1 MAGLQFTGSWW
12 DRRRKRLNRVGGGGG
27 GGGGIAL
34 SSPRTDQTGGLIMFD
49 VASGTWAP
57 GIVVD
62 PSMVSLSATAA
73 TVDASGAATTA
84 SVAIPVGLRAEFV
97 GGALCLWVEGGVY
110 SDYSA
115 VTISM
120 QAGAITSGADTSAAM
135 TSTAVTN
142 NNVIFITP
150 TPAGHI
156 VGIPEGRTTL
166 NVPFGVVRGPWRAEV
181 AAMHWS
187 GIAGVE
193 WTITKPG
200 QSAVTTWQ
208 GEERRSWY
216 QDSAVVSDTQWTANA
231 GGTAEGGLGVWPSP
245 AGDGSTDPTGAV
257 TITATIVPKVGG
269 RSRART
275 ITRTVY
281 SAQAGT
287 YPERNVWLDTVAG
300 SDANDGL
307 SAGAPKL
314 TMAAACNTA
323 GSVTGGATQTT
334 VPIVNI
340 VGGTSGS
347 PRTVEISVPTTG
359 SGNAIPS
366 ATDTYL
372 RLQPAPGFAR
382 DTILIVNHAGAV
394 SGYNSRVRRLA
405 FHNLTIDMSDSP
417 SGSSSK
423 TLLSATASVY
433 PVASNPQH
441 YWFHRCRHTHRQGKL
456 GQFSE
461 GGSGNFLGTAH
472 TKENLAYW
480 TEWEHSDSGQRGIQ
494 STTRNIMRNI
504 RIFNIQKDVFKQ
516 PDCVFGFYTEDN
528 AVAPVLL
535 PVGAVTGS
543 ITAGDTVTGVYSW
556 PSSATVQAVPAAG
569 MVRLTPG
576 GDSYQFKSDDSL
588 THTAITI
595 TGEVGT
601 IVVGEEIRNSGNT
614 VRFRVFRR
622 DGNILRGRYTLGGT
636 FPVSTALTGL
646 TSGATATVGSI
657 ALNQT
662 NLFFSPSGARA
673 TAQPP
678 HPDGLQIQTFAPTR
692 AVLSNIV
699 GTFQVGEAVTCPGVA
714 NNPTISAIAGNVFDF
729 GGTPLWET
737 RTSNV
742 ITGVT
747 SGATAT
753 VDLVYGIVTP
763 TAPELNLILANGWM
777 RRMDGQLL
785 FGENGSQ
792 IAGIWNVTAL
802 KLDVESA
809 LVSQMANVAGL
820 TVAHCTLPTST
831 WRLPLTARLA
841 ALGGTPPPGMTVIH
855 NIFQQASSDYVPTGL
870 SASTPNKGRPGVRSR
885 NHLTRPVP
893 SGSSRTV
900 DVYTSEGDPA
910 FVNGLAWNESDTLAT
925 LTKNN
930 FKPSASVPGTT
941 AVTAAVRLAR
951 YDMLGVERLASDW
964 PGAVSSR

>member
-1 MAGLQFTGSWW
+1 MLGLGIDLGIGPS
-12 DRRRKRLNRVGGGGG
+12 RRRSGGGGG

-34 SSPRTDQTGGLIMFD
+34 SNPRTDQTGGLITFD
-49 VASGTWAP
+49 VASGTWAGP
-57 GIVVD
+57 VIVD
-62 PSMVSLSATAA
+62 PSKVSLSATAPS
-73 TVDASGAATTA
+73 VDASGVTTTT

-97 GGALCLWVEGGVY
+97 GGVMYLWVEGGVY

-115 VTISM
+115 VTITL
-120 QAGAITSGADTSAAM
+120 QAGALTSGADTSAAM

-156 VGIPEGRTTL
+156 VGIAESRTSL
-166 NVPFGVVRGPWRAEV
+166 NVPFGVVRGQWRAEA

-187 GIAGVE
+187 GIAGIE
-193 WTITKPG
+193 WTITKFG

-216 QDSAVVSDTQWTANA
+216 QDTNVVSDTQWTANA

-245 AGDGSTDPTGAV
+245 AGNGTTDPTGAV
-257 TITATIVPKVGG
+257 TITALIVPKVGG

-281 SAQAGT
+281 SAQAGA
-287 YPERNVWLDTVAG
+287 YPERNVWVDTVDG
-300 SDANDGL
+300 DNANDGL

-314 TMAAACNTA
+314 TLAAACNTA

-347 PRTVEISVPTTG
+347 PRTVEISVPSSG
-359 SGNAIPS
+359 SGDAIPS

-382 DTILIVNHAGAV
+382 DTILIVNHAGPATGFV
-394 SGYNSRVRRLA
+394 SRVRRLS
-405 FHNLTIDMSDSP
+405 FHNLTVDVSDSP
-417 SGSSSK
+417 TGTSSVV
-423 TLLSATASVY
+423 LLSTNASLYPFAT
-433 PVASNPQH
+433 NPQH
-441 YWFHRCRHTHRQGKL
+441 YWFHNCRWTHRQGKL

-461 GGSGNFLGTAH
+461 GTSGAFLSTSH
-472 TKENLAYW
+472 RKENLAHW
-480 TEWEHSDSGQRGIQ
+480 TNWEHSDSGSRGIQ
-494 STTRNIMRNI
+494 SSTLNVLRNIK
-504 RIFNIQKDVFKQ
+504 IFNIQKDTFKQ

-528 AVAPVLL
+528 AVAPELL
-535 PVGAVTGS
+535 PVGSVTGT
-543 ITAGDTVTGVYSW
+543 ITAGDTVTGVFSW
-556 PSSATVQAVPAAG
+556 PSSATVQSVPAAG
-569 MVRLTPG
+569 TVRLTPG
-576 GDSYQFKSDDSL
+576 GDSYQFKSDDSK
-588 THTAITI
+588 THVAITI
-595 TGEVGT
+595 TGEVGS
-601 IVVGEEIRNSGNT
+601 IVVGEEVRNSGNT
-614 VRFRVFRR
+614 IRFKVFRR
-622 DGNILRGRYTLGGT
+622 DGNILRGAYTLGASISG
-636 FPVSTALTGL
+636 ALTGL
-646 TSGATATVGSI
+646 TSGATATVSSI
-657 ALNQT
+657 ANAQT
-662 NLFFSPSGARA
+662 NLFFSPSGAKA
-673 TAQPP
+673 TALPP

-699 GTFQVGEAVTCPGVA
+699 GTFQVSEAVTCPGVV

-753 VDLVYGIVTP
+753 VVLVYSIATE

-802 KLDVESA
+802 KLDAESS
-809 LVSQMANVAGL
+809 LVSQMANVPGL
-820 TVAHCTLPTST
+820 TVAHCTLPNQT
-831 WRLPLTARLA
+831 WRLPISANLA
-841 ALGGTPPPGMTVIH
+841 ALNGTPPPGMTIVH
-855 NIFQQASSDYVPTGL
+855 NIFRQATSDYVSNGM
-870 SASTPNKGRPGVRSR
+870 SASTPNKGRPGTRTR
-885 NHLTRPVP
+885 NHLTRPTP
-893 SGSSRTV
+893 SGASRTA
-900 DVYTSEGDPA
+900 DVYTSDGDPV
-910 FVNGLAWNESDTLAT
+910 FVNGIAWDESDTTAT
-925 LTKNN
+925 LAKNN
-930 FKPSASVPGTT
+930 YKPTAAVPSAT
-941 AVTAAVRLAR
+941 AVTTTNRLAR
-951 YDMLGVERLASDW
+951 YDMFGIERLASDW
-964 PGAVSSR
+964 PGAVSAR